1 MKERDAYNTMVRF
14 LEGRYSQLPSE
25 ELCDLLGAL
34 HLAADGE
41 PYDPAIT
48 EDWNAA
54 VAAAKA
60 EREAAPVPL
69 RKAS

>member
-25 ELCDLLGAL
+25 ELCDLLGDL

-54 VAAAKA
+54 VAAIQTERKA
-60 EREAAPVPL
+60 VFVPL
-69 RKAS
+69 SKAS

>member
-54 VAAAKA
+54 VAAIQTERKA
-60 EREAAPVPL
+60 VFVPL
-69 RKAS
+69 SEAS

>member
-1 MKERDAYNTMVRF
+1 MKKRDAYNAMLRF
-14 LEGRYSQLPSE
+14 LEDRYRQLPSE
-25 ELCDLLGAL
+25 GLGELLGDL

-54 VAAAKA
+54 VVAAKA
-60 EREAAPVPL
+60 ECEAAPVPL